1 MDLKPI
7 NHQYHGLIGQE
18 WVQHRIIPAN
28 RLEARV
34 AETGDVA
41 QLDIKSEN
49 GDAIY
54 TENPYSGELSI
65 FCSGEPGDPINLSQV
80 F

>member
-34 AETGDVA
+34 AETGDVE
-41 QLDIKSEN
+41 LDIKSEN
-49 GDAIY
+49 GGVY
-54 TENPYSGELSI
+54 TENPYSGGLYKI
-65 FCSGEPGDPINLSQV
+65 I
-80 F
+80 